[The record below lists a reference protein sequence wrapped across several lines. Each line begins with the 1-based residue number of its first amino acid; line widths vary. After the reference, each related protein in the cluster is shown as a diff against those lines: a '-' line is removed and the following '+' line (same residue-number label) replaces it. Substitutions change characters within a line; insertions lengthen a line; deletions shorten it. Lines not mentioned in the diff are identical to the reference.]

1 MAMSFLVDT
10 NVFLEILLN
19 QPGRAKCEQFLQQN
33 TGALAIADF
42 SLHSIGVIA
51 LRRQQAKLFADFL
64 NDSLPNLEL
73 LHLDRIG
80 YPAVAR
86 AAEVFGLDFDDAYQF
101 TVAKAHGLAIATQ
114 DQHFARVKNEVEV
127 RLL

>member
-1 MAMSFLVDT
+1 MSFLVDT

-19 QPGRAKCEQFLQQN
+19 QPGRAKCEEILRQN
-33 TGALAIADF
+33 PGALAIADF

-51 LRRQQAKLFADFL
+51 LRRQQVKVFNDFRT
-64 NDSLPNLEL
+64 DSLPNLEL

-86 AAEVFGLDFDDAYQF
+86 AAQVFGLDFDDASDF
-101 TVAKAHGLAIATQ
+101 LISRG
-114 DQHFARVKNEVEV
+114 DSERWV
-127 RLL
+127 RAENQ

>member
-1 MAMSFLVDT
+1 MSFLVDT

-19 QPGRAKCEQFLQQN
+19 QPGRTMCEQFLQQN

-51 LRRQQAKLFADFL
+51 LRRRQAALFADFL

-86 AAEVFGLDFDDAYQF
+86 AAQVFDLDFDDAYQF
-101 TVAKAHGLAIATQ
+101 TIAQAHGLAIATQ
-114 DQHFARVKNEVEV
+114 DQHFARIKTEVEV
-127 RLL
+127 WFI